1 MKKSFVSLAS
11 LVLVAVLSLAVGCRK
26 STGPNPSAKAPVP
39 IRPVEPV
46 PGAVGRTSS
55 GRAALPAP
63 SAGSPITDEQVR
75 SFVLSHRVPGA
86 LQASNVAVV
95 STHFLTSEQMSNM
108 LHTAKLGIKEEDPVC
123 LVVMSGKFVFSGPP
137 GPAPA
142 FPIAVEVFDVRTGNL
157 LQYGGLS
164 RMPEPAV
171 R

>member
-1 MKKSFVSLAS
+1 MRNTFAYLAS
-11 LVLVAVLSLAVGCRK
+11 LLLIAALSLALGCRK
-26 STGPNPSAKAPVP
+26 STEPNPSTQAPVP
-39 IRPVEPV
+39 VRPVEPT
-46 PGAVGRTSS
+46 PGAVGRASS

-95 STHFLTSEQMSNM
+95 STHFLTSKQMSNM
-108 LHTAKLGIKEEDPVC
+108 IHTAKLGIKDEDPVC
-123 LVVMSGKFVFSGPP
+123 LVIMSGKFVFSGPP

-142 FPIAVEVFDVRTGNL
+142 FPLAVEVFDVRTGNL

-164 RMPEPAV
+164 HMPQSTN